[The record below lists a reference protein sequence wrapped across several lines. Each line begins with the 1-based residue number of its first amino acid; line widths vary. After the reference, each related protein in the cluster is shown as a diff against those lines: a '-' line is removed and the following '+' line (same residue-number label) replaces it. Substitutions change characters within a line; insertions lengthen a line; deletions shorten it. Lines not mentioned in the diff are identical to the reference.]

1 VQDFFTVLF
10 TYLFICIVDYCSA
23 VVLPTSKMSTE
34 FEFDSLFCMIISV
47 VTNSST
53 YYLNTIAN
61 SQEFSLFK
69 IVFQ

>member
-1 VQDFFTVLF
+1 MEVFHGTATECHL
-10 TYLFICIVDYCSA
+10 TYGITQCYL
-23 VVLPTSKMSTE
+23 LPHTS
-34 FEFDSLFCMIISV
+34 SV